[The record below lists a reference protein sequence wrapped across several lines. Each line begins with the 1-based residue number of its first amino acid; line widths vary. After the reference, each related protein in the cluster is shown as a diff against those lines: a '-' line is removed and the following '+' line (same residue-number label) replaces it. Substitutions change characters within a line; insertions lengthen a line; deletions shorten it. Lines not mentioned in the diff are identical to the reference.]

1 MDTPITFTATLL
13 SPSASGYFRRIDN
26 LTPDDSEAGGF
37 AKLMRGTT
45 PEGAP
50 IAIKRFHHHEGEPEA
65 YAADGEAARREFD
78 CLIALGGADGHAPR
92 GYALGTCTDKQ
103 GLTHHAIAMEYVEGF
118 TIEQALSSGVLS
130 GNARQSDRT
139 HDILRAGRFV
149 IDAIAACS
157 RKVVHR
163 DISPANVILVMNA
176 AGEVDRAVLI
186 DWGQSISTFNPL
198 VTPALGS
205 HRKLATICFG
215 APCVFGG
222 PYYEERNKPSVD
234 VYGFGALLYYMRTR
248 KLPFRDIMT
257 GSIMTPEQVELVA
270 EAKREPL
277 TLATDMPSMRGIE
290 RRLDAI
296 IRACTAYDP
305 AVRPTP
311 EAVRTMIA
319 EALGELNEGEA
330 EAAERAAGAAATAGS
345 SAAAAASETRKE
357 EAARG
362 EKARGAAAKVATGAS
377 TVLDGGEI
385 RAERTKDAG
394 KTRCS
399 EAEGASQTA
408 DESANDADEAYDGD
422 DLLANLFGDLFSDDE
437 SKREEKKEPEPAE
450 LPSLLSYSRDELLDQ
465 LDFLEDKANGLLE
478 EIDRILNSDA
488 SADASSDD
496 SVGDGASKDFA
507 GSGAKAASDGTS
519 GSSTANGAQ
528 TGENSAA
535 ASEDEDDEQ
544 LDKRGLFARAMDCF
558 YGHGGQKRDAARSM
572 QLLERAARKGDVD
585 AMYTL
590 GKNLVLGIGCKTDR
604 SRGTSWLRKA
614 DRAGHPGAK
623 ALL

>member
-65 YAADGEAARREFD
+65 YVADGEAARREFD

-345 SAAAAASETRKE
+345 SAAA
-357 EAARG
+357 
-362 EKARGAAAKVATGAS
+362 KVATGAS

-496 SVGDGASKDFA
+496 SVGDDASKDFA

-519 GSSTANGAQ
+519 GSSIANGAQ
-528 TGENSAA
+528 TGESSAA

-572 QLLERAARKGDVD
+572 QLLERAARKGNVD

>member
-437 SKREEKKEPEPAE
+437 SKREEKKEPEPTE

-528 TGENSAA
+528 TGESSAA